1 MPFHPLL
8 RPPQAAPGEH
18 VRVVGGPRP
27 LGGWDTVQAP
37 KLALVEPGS
46 NLWSGT
52 VQGLAVGQPFPFK

>member
-1 MPFHPLL
+1 M
-8 RPPQAAPGEH
+8 
-18 VRVVGGPRP
+18 RVVGGPRL